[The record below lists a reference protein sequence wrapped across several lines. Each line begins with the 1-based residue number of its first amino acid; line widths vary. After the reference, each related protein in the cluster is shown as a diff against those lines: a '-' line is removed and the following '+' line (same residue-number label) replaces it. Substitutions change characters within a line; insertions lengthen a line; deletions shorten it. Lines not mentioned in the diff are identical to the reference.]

1 MVARTESF
9 TIVITV
15 KVAERMRTAYM
26 LSVVMTS
33 YLARQFKYIHF
44 ERRRLNMLH
53 LNKDVYVC
61 TSLLSFHR

>member
-15 KVAERMRTAYM
+15 KVAERMRTACM

-33 YLARQFKYIHF
+33 YLARQFEYTHF
-44 ERRRLNMLH
+44 EPTTEYASF
-53 LNKDVYVC
+53 LNKHVYVC
-61 TSLLSFHR
+61 TSLLNFHR